1 MRLLAAIA
9 LVLTLAACGEQEAK
23 TYPPQYELNF
33 MRACQA
39 QRPAVTSL
47 CPCTWERITREI
59 PPDEF
64 ATFERLPPNEQVA
77 HPLYA
82 EIQRY
87 ALECA
92 DQAAPAPEDPP
103 AP

>member
-1 MRLLAAIA
+1 MRRPAFFA
-9 LVLTLAACGEQEAK
+9 LMLTLAACGQQEAK

-33 MRACQA
+33 MRACHA
-39 QRPAVTSL
+39 QRPAAPNQ

-64 ATFERLPPNEQVA
+64 ATFERLPPSEQVA
-77 HPLYA
+77 HPLYT

-87 ALECA
+87 AVECVTQTEA
-92 DQAAPAPEDPP
+92 TPEDPP
-103 AP
+103 PP

>member
-1 MRLLAAIA
+1 MRVLASIA
-9 LVLTLAACGEQEAK
+9 LMLALAACGQQEAK

-39 QRPAVTSL
+39 QRPAAPNQ

-59 PPDEF
+59 PPDGF
-64 ATFERLPPNEQVA
+64 ATFERLPPNEQVE

-92 DQAAPAPEDPP
+92 TQTEATTGDPP
-103 AP
+103 PP

>member
-1 MRLLAAIA
+1 MRAVAIA
-9 LVLTLAACGEQEAK
+9 LALTLAACGRQEAE

-33 MRACQA
+33 MRACEA
-39 QRPAVTSL
+39 QRPAANL
-47 CPCTWERITREI
+47 CACTWERITREV

-64 ATFERLPPNEQVA
+64 AAFERLTAEEQAA
-77 HPLYA
+77 HPLYG

-87 ALECA
+87 ALDCA
-92 DQAAPAPEDPP
+92 ARSEPAEDPP

>member
-1 MRLLAAIA
+1 MRVFASIA
-9 LVLTLAACGEQEAK
+9 LVLTLAACGQQEGA

-39 QRPAVTSL
+39 QQPAANL

-59 PPDEF
+59 PPAEF

-92 DQAAPAPEDPP
+92 SQSEPAADDPP

>member
-1 MRLLAAIA
+1 MRGAFTSFVLAAA
-9 LVLTLAACGEQEAK
+9 LAGCGQQEAD

-39 QRPAVTSL
+39 QGPSGNV
-47 CPCTWERITREI
+47 CPCTWEKIEREI

-64 ATFERLPPNEQVA
+64 AAFELLPASEQAA
-77 HPLYA
+77 HPLYSQI
-82 EIQRY
+82 ERY
-87 ALECA
+87 ALECR
-92 DQAAPAPEDPP
+92 DQNDAPAEAPP

>member
-1 MRLLAAIA
+1 MRALAFILLVSG
-9 LVLTLAACGEQEAK
+9 LSACGQQDAN

-39 QRPAVTSL
+39 QRPAAANQ

-64 ATFERLPPNEQVA
+64 ATFERLPPSEQVA

-92 DQAAPAPEDPP
+92 TQGEATTEDPP
-103 AP
+103 PP

>member
-1 MRLLAAIA
+1 MRTFAFIT
-9 LVLTLAACGEQEAK
+9 VLMLAACGQQEAK

-39 QRPAVTSL
+39 QRPAAPNQ

-64 ATFERLPPNEQVA
+64 AAFERLPANEQVA
-77 HPLYA
+77 HPLFA

-92 DQAAPAPEDPP
+92 TQTEGTTEDPP
-103 AP
+103 PP

>member
-1 MRLLAAIA
+1 MRLAAFIA
-9 LVLTLAACGEQEAK
+9 LALLTACGQQEAK

-33 MRACQA
+33 MHSCQA
-39 QRPAVTSL
+39 QRPPEHV

-59 PPDEF
+59 PPAEF

-77 HPLYA
+77 HPLYS

-87 ALECA
+87 AMECR
-92 DQAAPAPEDPP
+92 DQSAAAPEDPP

>member
-1 MRLLAAIA
+1 MRIFAPIA
-9 LVLTLAACGEQEAK
+9 LALTLAACGQQDAN

-39 QRPAVTSL
+39 QRPAARNQ

-64 ATFERLPPNEQVA
+64 ATFERLPPAEQVA

-82 EIQRY
+82 ELQRY

-92 DQAAPAPEDPP
+92 SQTEATTEDPP
-103 AP
+103 PP

>member
-1 MRLLAAIA
+1 MRLFASIA
-9 LVLTLAACGEQEAK
+9 LTLALAACGQQEAT

-39 QRPAVTSL
+39 QRPAANV

-77 HPLYA
+77 HPLYD

-87 ALECA
+87 AMECR
-92 DQAAPAPEDPP
+92 DQAGAPPEEPP

>member
-1 MRLLAAIA
+1 MRVLACIA
-9 LVLTLAACGEQEAK
+9 FLMLAACGQQDAN

-39 QRPAVTSL
+39 QRPAAPNQ

-64 ATFERLPPNEQVA
+64 ATFERLPPDEQVA

-87 ALECA
+87 AQECA
-92 DQAAPAPEDPP
+92 TQSDGTTEDPP
-103 AP
+103 PP

>member
-1 MRLLAAIA
+1 MRVLASIA
-9 LVLTLAACGEQEAK
+9 LVLTLAACGQQDAK

-39 QRPAVTSL
+39 QGGGAADI
-47 CPCTWERITREI
+47 CPCAWERVTREI

-64 ATFERLPPNEQVA
+64 AAFERLAPNEQVA

-82 EIQRY
+82 EIQRF
-87 ALECA
+87 ALECRE
-92 DQAAPAPEDPP
+92 QALAPFEQQPSP
-103 AP
+103 